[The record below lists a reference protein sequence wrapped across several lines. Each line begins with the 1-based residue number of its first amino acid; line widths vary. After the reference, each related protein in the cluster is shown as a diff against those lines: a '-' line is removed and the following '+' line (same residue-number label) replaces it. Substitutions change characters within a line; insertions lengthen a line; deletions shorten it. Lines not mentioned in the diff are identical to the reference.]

1 MAARAS
7 VAARIFLEHRISMTA
22 SGNRGT
28 KLSAAKREEDG
39 AIPVSG
45 ILPTDRGAQLEWVFE
60 ILFGL
65 GPLPKEDAIRTAAE
79 ALKNL
84 GLAEYDDL
92 DRGGAAWAAIERAID
107 AGLKQG
113 RFDRPKRGD
122 VRAVRPDPKDYT
134 PDDWNLCLISALDR
148 EPTAREAA
156 LRFAAYWAASHMGLQ
171 FARLHPAG
179 VILTGL
185 DAALRAA
192 LEKGQIIDAGSGCV
206 RKA

>member
-1 MAARAS
+1 M
-7 VAARIFLEHRISMTA
+7 
-22 SGNRGT
+22 
-28 KLSAAKREEDG
+28 
-39 AIPVSG
+39 SG
-45 ILPTDRGAQLEWVFE
+45 ILPKDRDAQLEWVFE

-65 GPLPKEDAIRTAAE
+65 GPLAKDDAIRTAAE

-84 GLAEYDDL
+84 GLAEYEDL
-92 DRGGAAWAAIERAID
+92 ERGNVAYAAIERAID

-122 VRAVRPDPKDYT
+122 VRAIRPDPRDYT
-134 PDDWNLCLISALDR
+134 PDDWNLCLTSALDR
-148 EPTAREAA
+148 EPTARDAA
-156 LRFAAYWAASHMGLQ
+156 LRFAAYWAASNMGLQ

-192 LEKGQIIDAGSGCV
+192 LEKGHVIDAGSGCV